1 MELKHLNTFLALS
14 KIKNFT
20 KTAEYL
26 NYAQS
31 SVTTQMQ
38 QLEKDLNVRLFER
51 IGKSVVLTLEG
62 ENLIPYATKM
72 LSLSSDIEKMY
83 ANSDNIGRIVIGA
96 SESISIYKL
105 PEIIKVY
112 KKKHPDVDL
121 FLMLLDSS
129 DFIPLLADNT
139 IDIAFTMD
147 HPITDKSTTS
157 LLNISESICVLSSPE
172 HPLALKETVSIQD
185 FANTPMILTG
195 HGCCYRTMFER
206 DLSVFNISP
215 KIVLETGSIQVI
227 KQTALS
233 GLGLC
238 ILPELA
244 VQNELKI
251 GSLVKL
257 PYDTNYN
264 IVSQLICHKDK
275 WISPNLSDFIAVVK
289 QMS

>member
-1 MELKHLNTFLALS
+1 MELKHLNTFLILS

-31 SVTTQMQ
+31 SVTTQIQ

-51 IGKSVVLTLEG
+51 IGKNVTLTLEG

-72 LSLSSDIEKMY
+72 LSLSSDVERMY
-83 ANSDNIGRIVIGA
+83 ANSEISGRIVIGA
-96 SESISIYKL
+96 SESISIYRL
-105 PEIIKVY
+105 PKIIKVY
-112 KKKHPDVDL
+112 KEKYPDVDL
-121 FLMLLDSS
+121 FLMILDSS

-157 LLNISESICVLSSPE
+157 LLNIDESIFVLSKPE
-172 HPLALKETVSIQD
+172 HQLALKKNVSIQD
-185 FANTPMILTG
+185 FADTPMILTG
-195 HGCCYRTMFER
+195 HGCCYRNMFER
-206 DLSVFNISP
+206 DLSMFNISP
-215 KIVLETGSIQVI
+215 KIVLETGSIPVI

-238 ILPELA
+238 ILPELT
-244 VQNELKI
+244 VQNELKNGI
-251 GSLVKL
+251 LVKL
-257 PYDTNYN
+257 SYETNYN

-275 WISPNLSDFIAVVK
+275 WISPNLRDFITVVK
-289 QMS
+289 QMC

>member
-1 MELKHLNTFLALS
+1 MELKHLNTFLVLS

-31 SVTTQMQ
+31 SVTTQIQ
-38 QLEKDLNVRLFER
+38 QLEKELNVRLFER
-51 IGKSVVLTLEG
+51 IGKSVALTLEG

-83 ANSDNIGRIVIGA
+83 ASSDNPGRIVIGA
-96 SESISIYKL
+96 SESISIYIL

-129 DFIPLLADNT
+129 DFIPLLVDNT
-139 IDIAFTMD
+139 IDIAFIMD

-157 LLNISESICVLSSPE
+157 LLNIDESICVLSTPE
-172 HPLALKETVSIQD
+172 HPLVLKKTVSIQD
-185 FANTPMILTG
+185 FADTPMILTG
-195 HGCCYRTMFER
+195 HGCCYRNMFER
-206 DLSVFNISP
+206 DLSMFNISP
-215 KIVLETGSIQVI
+215 KIVLETGSINVI

-244 VQNELKI
+244 VKKELKN

-257 PYDTNYN
+257 AYDTNYN

-275 WISPNLSDFIAVVK
+275 WISPNLSDFISVVK
-289 QMS
+289 QIC

>member
-1 MELKHLNTFLALS
+1 MELKHLNTFLVLS

-31 SVTTQMQ
+31 SVTTQIQ
-38 QLEKDLNVRLFER
+38 QLEKELNVRLFER
-51 IGKSVVLTLEG
+51 IGKSVALTLEG

-83 ANSDNIGRIVIGA
+83 ANSDNPGRIVIGA
-96 SESISIYKL
+96 SESISIYRL

-121 FLMLLDSS
+121 FLVLLDSS

-139 IDIAFTMD
+139 IDIAFIMD
-147 HPITDKSTTS
+147 HPITDKSITS
-157 LLNISESICVLSSPE
+157 FLHIDESICILSTPE
-172 HPLALKETVSIQD
+172 HPLALKKTVSIQD
-185 FANTPMILTG
+185 FADTPMILTG
-195 HGCCYRTMFER
+195 HGCCYRNMFEK
-206 DLSVFNISP
+206 DLSMFNISP
-215 KIVLETGSIQVI
+215 KIVLETGSIHVI

-244 VQNELKI
+244 MQKELKNRN
-251 GSLVKL
+251 LVKL
-257 PYDTNYN
+257 AYHTNYN

-275 WISPNLSDFIAVVK
+275 WISPNLSDFISVIK
-289 QMS
+289 QMC

>member
-1 MELKHLNTFLALS
+1 MELKHLNTFLILS

-31 SVTTQMQ
+31 SVTTQIQ

-51 IGKSVVLTLEG
+51 IGKNVTLTLEG
-62 ENLIPYATKM
+62 EKLIPYATKM

-83 ANSDNIGRIVIGA
+83 ANSENSGRIVIGA
-96 SESISIYKL
+96 SESISIYRL
-105 PEIIKVY
+105 PKIIKVY

-157 LLNISESICVLSSPE
+157 LLNIDESICVLSKPE
-172 HPLALKETVSIQD
+172 HPLALKKTVSIQD
-185 FANTPMILTG
+185 FADTPMILTG
-195 HGCCYRTMFER
+195 HGCCYRNMFER
-206 DLSVFNISP
+206 DLSMFNISP
-215 KIVLETGSIQVI
+215 KIVLETGSIHVI

-238 ILPELA
+238 ILPELT
-244 VQNELKI
+244 VQNELKNGI
-251 GSLVKL
+251 LVKL
-257 PYDTNYN
+257 PYETNYN

-275 WISPNLSDFIAVVK
+275 WISPNLRDFITVVN
-289 QMS
+289 QMC

>member
-1 MELKHLNTFLALS
+1 MELKHLNTFLVLS

-31 SVTTQMQ
+31 SVTTQIQ
-38 QLEKDLNVRLFER
+38 QLEKELNVRLFER
-51 IGKSVVLTLEG
+51 IGKSVALTLEG

-83 ANSDNIGRIVIGA
+83 ANSDNPGRIVIGA
-96 SESISIYKL
+96 SESISIYRL

-121 FLMLLDSS
+121 FLILLDSS
-129 DFIPLLADNT
+129 DFIPLLSDNT
-139 IDIAFTMD
+139 IDIAFIMD

-157 LLNISESICVLSSPE
+157 FLHIDESICVLSTPE
-172 HPLALKETVSIQD
+172 HPLALKKTVSIQD
-185 FANTPMILTG
+185 FADTPMILTG
-195 HGCCYRTMFER
+195 HGCCYRNMFER
-206 DLSVFNISP
+206 DLSMFNISP
-215 KIVLETGSIQVI
+215 KIVLETGSIHVI

-244 VQNELKI
+244 TQKELKNRN
-251 GSLVKL
+251 LVKL
-257 PYDTNYN
+257 AYQTNYN

-275 WISPNLSDFIAVVK
+275 WISPNLSDFISVIK
-289 QMS
+289 QMC

>member
-1 MELKHLNTFLALS
+1 MELKHLNTFLILS

-31 SVTTQMQ
+31 SVTTQIQ

-51 IGKSVVLTLEG
+51 IGKNVTLTLEG
-62 ENLIPYATKM
+62 EKLIPYATKM

-83 ANSDNIGRIVIGA
+83 ANSENSGRIVIGA
-96 SESISIYKL
+96 SESISIYRL
-105 PEIIKVY
+105 PKIIKVY

-157 LLNISESICVLSSPE
+157 LLNIDESICVLSKPE
-172 HPLALKETVSIQD
+172 HPLALKKTVSIQD
-185 FANTPMILTG
+185 FADTPMILTG
-195 HGCCYRTMFER
+195 HGCCYRNMFER
-206 DLSVFNISP
+206 DLSMFNISP
-215 KIVLETGSIQVI
+215 KIVLETGSIHVI

-238 ILPELA
+238 ILPELT
-244 VQNELKI
+244 VQNELKNGI
-251 GSLVKL
+251 LVKL
-257 PYDTNYN
+257 SYETNYN

-275 WISPNLSDFIAVVK
+275 WISPNLRDFITVVK
-289 QMS
+289 QMC